1 MIRVFLEMCLLSLV
15 KVFYVAFQIR
25 ESRIERARVRASP
38 RATLNSGA
46 QGAELQ
52 EPFVD
57 VMSSL
62 VSREGVNWML

>member
-15 KVFYVAFQIR
+15 KVFYVAFQIQ
-25 ESRIERARVRASP
+25 ESRIERARVRTSP

-62 VSREGVNWML
+62 VGDGSVY

>member
-1 MIRVFLEMCLLSLV
+1 MLEMCLLSLV
-15 KVFYVAFQIR
+15 KVFCVAFQVTKIDARLIR
-25 ESRIERARVRASP
+25 EARRLVP
-38 RATLNSGA
+38 ATLKSGA

-62 VSREGVNWML
+62 VRYGGVD